1 MCKGWLPVNFVI
13 DGRETKQALY
23 ICETVDRLYFSRVA
37 CVDVGI
43 LSPSF
48 PHPQPVPSLSNVA
61 GVGSDEPL
69 TLPSLAELPVRPD
82 TLPFPASDDNVDQLK
97 GWLMDAF
104 DGTTFYNEGLFP
116 LLCGPSGHIHLRP
129 NASPRARHKPIP
141 VPFHLKEATRLGLMK
156 DVERGIIAPVPI
168 GTPTEWCSTMVIT
181 VKKDGRP
188 RRTVDYQY
196 LNSQCQCET
205 HHTSSPFHLALQV
218 PPDTKK
224 TVLDA
229 VDGYHSVPLD
239 AESQPLTT
247 FITEWGRFMYLR
259 MPQGYLAPGDA
270 YTRRYDEV
278 IKNVERKVKCVDDV
292 LLYDSGIEET
302 FYHTFDYL
310 TLCAKNGVVQNRKKF
325 QFCQDTVQFAG
336 LQLTLSGVAPSQSML
351 SAIQD
356 FPTPQNI
363 TDAWSWFGLV
373 NQVAWAFSLG
383 PVMQPFRDLVK
394 PSSKFVW
401 DQSLEEAFQKS
412 KAQIIDLV
420 KDGISTFD
428 IERTTCLAPDWSKEG
443 MGFLLLQKYC
453 SCANDKAPTCCSEG
467 WHLVFAGSR
476 FCTPAE
482 SRYAPIE
489 GEAAAIAWALH
500 KCRMFVAGCQ
510 DLIVTTDHQPLTGV
524 FGDRDLSG
532 ITNPRLFKLKEKTLQ
547 YRFTIQHRQGK
558 WHRGSDAMSR
568 HPAAVVKAVYDVC
581 CVCPTEVELQ
591 EADAVE
597 DAVRSVTIEAMADYG
612 DDLGVI
618 SPYLVRAAGCADR
631 NYMTL
636 VNTVE
641 RGFPGTRHLTDPGI
655 REFLEVRHRLSTEN
669 GLVLLDRRIVIPL
682 SHRKRVLRCLHAA
695 HQGVV
700 GMKARANISVYWPGM
715 DAAIRNYHASCC
727 VCMTIAPSL
736 PQETIVLTP
745 SPQWPFQKIC
755 MDMFDVDQVSYLAC
769 VDRFSGWL
777 IIYHFRPGQAT
788 AQRLI
793 SICRE
798 LFQTYG
804 APEELSSDGGS
815 VFTSYAFQ
823 NFLTTWGVD
832 HRLSSVAYPQSNGR
846 AELAVKSAKRIIHGN
861 TGPDGSLDNDRV
873 ARAVLQCRN
882 TPIQGLGLSPAQMLL
897 NRRLRD
903 FLPAQPC
910 LYKPH
915 PAWVIAAERRET
927 ALASRNSLLAKRYNR
942 FAQDLQ
948 PMQLGDNVAV
958 QNNRNDAGT
967 ALALW

>member
-1 MCKGWLPVNFVI
+1 MV
-13 DGRETKQALY
+13 DGCPWWYHLLLWGAVSIVVWSFRTH
-23 ICETVDRLYFSRVA
+23 S
-37 CVDVGI
+37 
-43 LSPSF
+43 SP
-48 PHPQPVPSLSNVA
+48 A
-61 GVGSDEPL
+61 
-69 TLPSLAELPVRPD
+69 
-82 TLPFPASDDNVDQLK
+82 K
-97 GWLMDAF
+97 
-104 DGTTFYNEGLFP
+104 
-116 LLCGPSGHIHLRP
+116 CI
-129 NASPRARHKPIP
+129 PRARHKPIP

-156 DVERGIIAPVPI
+156 DVERGIITPVPI

-196 LNSQCQCET
+196 LNSQCQRKT

-224 TVLDA
+224 TVLEA

-247 FITEWGRFMYLR
+247 FITEWGRFMYLH
-259 MPQGYLAPGDA
+259 MPQGYLASGDA

-278 IKNVERKVKCVDDV
+278 IKDVEREVKCVDDV
-292 LLYDSGIEET
+292 LLYDSGIEEA

-336 LQLTLSGVAPSQSML
+336 LQLTPSGVAPSQSML

-363 TDAWSWFGLV
+363 TDARSWLGLV
-373 NQVAWAFSLG
+373 NQVAWPFSLG
-383 PVMQPFRDLVK
+383 PVMQPSRDLVK
-394 PSSKFVW
+394 PCSKFVW
-401 DQSLEEAFQKS
+401 DQSLEEAFQQS

-453 SCANDKAPTCCSEG
+453 SCANDKVPTCCSEG

-524 FGDRDLSG
+524 FGDCDLSG

-547 YRFTIQHRQGK
+547 YRFTIQHSQGK

-568 HPAAVVKAVYDVC
+568 HPAAVVKAVNDVC

-597 DAVRSVTIEAMADYG
+597 DAVRSVTMEAMADYG

-618 SPYLVRAAGCADR
+618 SPDLVRAGRADR

-655 REFLEVRHRLSTEN
+655 HEFWEVWHRLSTEN
-669 GLVLLDRRIVIPL
+669 GLVLIDRRIVIPL

-695 HQGVV
+695 HQGLV

-715 DAAIRNYHASCC
+715 DVAIRNHHASCC
-727 VCMTIAPSL
+727 VCTTIAPCL

-745 SPQWPFQKIC
+745 SPFWPFQKIC
-755 MDMFDVDQVSYLAC
+755 MDMFNVDQVSY
-769 VDRFSGWL
+769 
-777 IIYHFRPGQAT
+777 
-788 AQRLI
+788 
-793 SICRE
+793 
-798 LFQTYG
+798 
-804 APEELSSDGGS
+804 
-815 VFTSYAFQ
+815 
-823 NFLTTWGVD
+823 
-832 HRLSSVAYPQSNGR
+832 
-846 AELAVKSAKRIIHGN
+846 
-861 TGPDGSLDNDRV
+861 
-873 ARAVLQCRN
+873 
-882 TPIQGLGLSPAQMLL
+882 
-897 NRRLRD
+897 
-903 FLPAQPC
+903 
-910 LYKPH
+910 
-915 PAWVIAAERRET
+915 
-927 ALASRNSLLAKRYNR
+927 
-942 FAQDLQ
+942 DLQ
-948 PMQLGDNVAV
+948 PMQLVDNVAV
-958 QNNRNDAGT
+958 QNNRNRSWDRTGT
-967 ALALW
+967 VVEILPSRQYRIRMVGSGRITRRNRRFIRLLQRTRKPQLTPSASHTLPAVQPAAFQPSASLALPAVQPTAPPPPPPPWRIPCTASCSTCSCPIPYLPWPTPCFVHSFPTCCIAHSCPTCCSAPDTSCCDPSGWKAIYLRIHLWITEHAPQLPAPYSPCPVSPSTLQSTWPKGVCSPDSAQPWGWGEVRGGGRCRVVLLIAALLLQNYACSALVLTVWFA

>member
-1 MCKGWLPVNFVI
+1 
-13 DGRETKQALY
+13 
-23 ICETVDRLYFSRVA
+23 
-37 CVDVGI
+37 
-43 LSPSF
+43 
-48 PHPQPVPSLSNVA
+48 
-61 GVGSDEPL
+61 
-69 TLPSLAELPVRPD
+69 
-82 TLPFPASDDNVDQLK
+82 
-97 GWLMDAF
+97 
-104 DGTTFYNEGLFP
+104 
-116 LLCGPSGHIHLRP
+116 
-129 NASPRARHKPIP
+129 
-141 VPFHLKEATRLGLMK
+141 
-156 DVERGIIAPVPI
+156 
-168 GTPTEWCSTMVIT
+168 
-181 VKKDGRP
+181 
-188 RRTVDYQY
+188 
-196 LNSQCQCET
+196 
-205 HHTSSPFHLALQV
+205 
-218 PPDTKK
+218 
-224 TVLDA
+224 
-229 VDGYHSVPLD
+229 
-239 AESQPLTT
+239 
-247 FITEWGRFMYLR
+247 
-259 MPQGYLAPGDA
+259 
-270 YTRRYDEV
+270 
-278 IKNVERKVKCVDDV
+278 
-292 LLYDSGIEET
+292 
-302 FYHTFDYL
+302 
-310 TLCAKNGVVQNRKKF
+310 
-325 QFCQDTVQFAG
+325 
-336 LQLTLSGVAPSQSML
+336 ML

-420 KDGISTFD
+420 KDGISIFD
-428 IERTTCLAPDWSKEG
+428 IESTTCLAPDWSKEG

-453 SCANDKAPTCCSEG
+453 SCANDKVPTCCSEG

-500 KCRMFVAGCQ
+500 ECRMFVAGCQ

-524 FGDRDLSG
+524 FGDHDLSG
-532 ITNPRLFKLKEKTLQ
+532 ITKPRLFKLKEKTLQ
-547 YRFTIQHRQGK
+547 YRFTIQHHQGK

-568 HPAAVVKAVYDVC
+568 PPAAVVKAVYDVC
-581 CVCPTEVELQ
+581 CVCPTEVELE
-591 EADAVE
+591 EA
-597 DAVRSVTIEAMADYG
+597 DAVRSVTMEAMADYG

-618 SPYLVRAAGCADR
+618 SPDLVRAVGRADQ

-641 RGFPGTRHLTDPGI
+641 RGLPGTRHLTDPGI
-655 REFLEVRHRLSTEN
+655 REFSARHRLSTEN
-669 GLVLLDRRIVIPL
+669 GLVLLDRRIVITL
-682 SHRKRVLRCLHAA
+682 SHRKRVLHCLHAA
-695 HQGVV
+695 HQGMV

-715 DAAIRNYHASCC
+715 DAAIQNYHASCC
-727 VCMTIAPSL
+727 TCTTIAPSL

-755 MDMFDVDQVSYLAC
+755 MDMFNVDQVSYLAC
-769 VDRFSGWL
+769 ADRFSGWF

-788 AQRLI
+788 AQQLI
-793 SICRE
+793 LICRE
-798 LFQTYG
+798 LFQTNG

-823 NFLTTWGVD
+823 NFLITWGVD

-846 AELAVKSAKRIIHGN
+846 AELAVKSAKQIIHGN

-873 ARAVLQCRN
+873 ARSVLQYRN

-897 NRRLRD
+897 HCRLRD

-910 LYKPH
+910 LSTPH
-915 PAWVIAAERRET
+915 PAWVNAAECRET
-927 ALASRNSLLAKRYNR
+927 ALASR
-942 FAQDLQ
+942 LQ

-958 QNNRNDAGT
+958 QKNRNKRLDRTGT
-967 ALALW
+967 VVEILPSRQYQIRMVGSGRITMRNRRFIRLLQNTQATTHL